1 MPWSGQTNTFNFH
14 FRWIINVEG
23 VRGTIY
29 EGERFQ
35 LQFIFSKKYP
45 LEPPQVNN
53 KITLSMIFLTFIF
66 KVQFIENASE
76 NVIIPEH
83 PHIYSNG
90 HICLSILSEDW
101 SPALSVSSVCLSIS
115 SMLSSCTEKKRPPDN
130 LVYVRSKSWDL
141 KKSGGFYIIL

>member
-1 MPWSGQTNTFNFH
+1 M
-14 FRWIINVEG
+14 
-23 VRGTIY
+23 
-29 EGERFQ
+29 
-35 LQFIFSKKYP
+35 
-45 LEPPQVNN
+45 
-53 KITLSMIFLTFIF
+53 
-66 KVQFIENASE
+66 QFIENPAE

-130 LVYVRSKSWDL
+130 MVYVRTCSKNPKKTKFWYHGWLFNYL
-141 KKSGGFYIIL
+141 KFY